1 MVSKLN
7 DENIKEYYLNI
18 KYSGGHKLYS
28 NLNGEHILGHY
39 KFTGKDREIFLIS
52 GNITERNYRD
62 YLFIGNEEYVNS
74 NSKCDDLI
82 KFMED
87 KKLTNI
93 KPAVFGPFLP
103 GGGKM
108 DKPYEK
114 ACLFAVDF

>member
-1 MVSKLN
+1 
-7 DENIKEYYLNI
+7 
-18 KYSGGHKLYS
+18 
-28 NLNGEHILGHY
+28 
-39 KFTGKDREIFLIS
+39 
-52 GNITERNYRD
+52 
-62 YLFIGNEEYVNS
+62 
-74 NSKCDDLI
+74 
-82 KFMED
+82 MED